1 MIKEEI
7 AMSIP
12 FRISHFVLLITL
24 LVSFTSYSQS
34 INSSIKK
41 MSEKADL
48 IVEGKVVQKKSSWNK
63 DKTRIYTDVTV
74 QVDEYLKGNK
84 GNNNI
89 VITTPGGEVDGVG
102 ELYTHMPQ
110 FNNDEDVLV
119 FVKEDK
125 RDRSYKVFNGEDGK
139 ITLYK
144 DKVTG
149 EKVTPFNKKVSSL
162 KKEINDYVNKKSQQ

>member
-1 MIKEEI
+1 LI
-7 AMSIP
+7 AS
-12 FRISHFVLLITL
+12 
-24 LVSFTSYSQS
+24 SFPQS
-34 INSSIKK
+34 INSSIKSL
-41 MSEKADL
+41 SEKADL
-48 IVEGKVVQKKSSWNK
+48 IVEGKVIQKKSSWNK

-74 QVDEYLKGNK
+74 QVDDYLKGNK
-84 GNNNI
+84 GNNTI

-102 ELYTHMPQ
+102 ELYTHMPR
-110 FNNDEDVLV
+110 FNNNEDVLV

-125 RDRSYKVFNGEDGK
+125 KDRSFKVFNGEDGK

-162 KKEINDYVNKKSQQ
+162 KKEITDYVNKKPKQ